1 MAETGEVQLH
11 FLDYWRVIRNRWG
24 IILLTFLLVVVTSFI
39 TTYFLPKEYFSRVI
53 IEVKS
58 DDFGLS
64 IFSTDK
70 IHDTQDVRFTP
81 TQLQVLQSKE
91 ILYPVID
98 ELKLTDKWMIGG
110 QKLPREQAFLKLKKM
125 MTLNEVR
132 NTNMLEIG
140 ITSTDPAEAASIAND
155 IAVIYQKKRRDNQAQ
170 PIQQGLAELQE
181 EVTKQEQKTEAAN
194 NEANKI
200 RIRDDIVDTNPETIE
215 NVDLTQNREF
225 LSVQQQVTEAQ
236 LKAEELKTQLAQIE
250 KMKPS
255 ELINSLT
262 LLNIDD
268 PTVKKVLPLYQ
279 DAIAEEARLMNS
291 GLGENHP
298 RIKAL
303 RAQKEVFTTQLH
315 DQIDALKKSLAD
327 RLSIAETSLDARK
340 KSLDEVRSKQQ
351 KAKTMS
357 MDYIVA
363 KNNYI
368 QQKKI
373 LDAAQSRLV
382 TEKMQGN
389 ISIKPAEIWE
399 QAESASAPS
408 SPIVWVYMVIA
419 SIVGLICGVGLAF
432 FLEYLDTSV
441 KTMDDVEKFI
451 GLPVL
456 AVVPKI
462 GGLLHRMEGHPPDA
476 ETYRTLRTNI
486 EFHKT
491 SPDANTIA
499 IVSGGPGEGKSTTLC
514 NLAFVCASAGS
525 NVLIVDGDLR
535 RPSQSKFLD
544 VTNDVGLV
552 NYANGEVEFEE
563 IIRPTC
569 VENISLIPSGAV
581 PHDPV
586 SVLHSHRIVELI
598 AKAKAHFDLVLFDTP
613 PILGLSDAAVLSSFT
628 ESTLM
633 VVQHRRF
640 PRSALLRV
648 KQAVLNVGGNLVGVV
663 LNMVN
668 LRDDA
673 NYSYY
678 TSYYDYYSDSSGHG
692 KKRAEKTE
700 VEI

>member
-1 MAETGEVQLH
+1 
-11 FLDYWRVIRNRWG
+11 
-24 IILLTFLLVVVTSFI
+24 
-39 TTYFLPKEYFSRVI
+39 
-53 IEVKS
+53 
-58 DDFGLS
+58 
-64 IFSTDK
+64 
-70 IHDTQDVRFTP
+70 
-81 TQLQVLQSKE
+81 
-91 ILYPVID
+91 
-98 ELKLTDKWMIGG
+98 
-110 QKLPREQAFLKLKKM
+110 M

-399 QAESASAPS
+399 QAEPASAPS

-535 RPSQSKFLD
+535 RPAQSKFLD

-640 PRSALLRV
+640 PRSSLLRV
-648 KQAVLNVGGNLVGVV
+648 KQAVLNMGGNLVGVV